1 MGTKKPAGM
10 AGHEGEPG
18 GSVRSGWGGCC
29 VDDAVTTTYQ
39 YRQSGKHA
47 DQEEEAGLATRL
59 DMLDSLEMSGLCFDT
74 PQQAAEI
81 AHLDY

>member
-1 MGTKKPAGM
+1 
-10 AGHEGEPG
+10 
-18 GSVRSGWGGCC
+18 

-47 DQEEEAGLATRL
+47 DQEEEAGLAARL

-74 PQQAAEI
+74 PQQAAEKYHTLLLKKSYGS
-81 AHLDY
+81 AAQTTTNP